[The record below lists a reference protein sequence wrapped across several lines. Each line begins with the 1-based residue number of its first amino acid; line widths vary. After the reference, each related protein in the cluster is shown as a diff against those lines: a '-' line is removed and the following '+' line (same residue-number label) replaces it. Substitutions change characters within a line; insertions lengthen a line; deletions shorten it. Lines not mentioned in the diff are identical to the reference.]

1 MPSSKS
7 DCVLKVEIADIGV
20 YLWNQN
26 YFVKKIII
34 DTKCLKKNS
43 CEPLLNGWAGDAAVT
58 CSSSMGQLGRILVAA
73 AHSSGQP
80 WWWGSGT
87 TTVCLSTR
95 AARSCL
101 ARSWHKQCTGCET
114 WITAQNWSEPPCT
127 ETAGVACL
135 QVGSWISETFLS
147 VSCVYTYWKMYFF
160 LPPILA
166 SQWTFW
172 CLHTIEYFKLH
183 PSFFWCITTSLEVK
197 KT

>member
-7 DCVLKVEIADIGV
+7 DCVLKVEIAEIGV

-34 DTKCLKKNS
+34 DTKCLKKQLRALIKRLS
-43 CEPLLNGWAGDAAVT
+43 WRCCDVQQQHGAAGQDPGG
-58 CSSSMGQLGRILVAA
+58 SSTRLWPALMVRQWHHR
-73 AHSSGQP
+73 
-80 WWWGSGT
+80 
-87 TTVCLSTR
+87 CLSVR
-95 AARSCL
+95 QGCQILPGQEL
-101 ARSWHKQCTGCET
+101 AQAVHRLWNVNYSSKLIW
-114 WITAQNWSEPPCT
+114 APCT

-135 QVGSWISETFLS
+135 QVGSWISGTFLS